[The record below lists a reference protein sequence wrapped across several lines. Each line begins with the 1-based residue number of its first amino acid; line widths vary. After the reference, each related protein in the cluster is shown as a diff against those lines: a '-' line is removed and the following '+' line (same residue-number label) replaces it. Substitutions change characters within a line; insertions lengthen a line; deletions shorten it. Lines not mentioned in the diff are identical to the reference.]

1 MPMLTRKR
9 TSASATWAR
18 STAIYRAFA
27 GDVRKQRSKLL
38 GGMGFGLVYAL
49 ARVVEPWPLKV
60 VFDQVLFHKP
70 SHGAWAAPFTIFGTS
85 PYGFLSAAGL
95 VLALAGLVRG
105 FSYYYE

>member
-27 GDVRKQRSKLL
+27 ADVRKQRGKLV
-38 GGMGFGLVYAL
+38 GGMGFGIVYAL

-70 SHGAWAAPFTIFGTS
+70 AHGSWNRIFTAFGTS
-85 PYGFLSAAGL
+85 PYDILAAAAVLL
-95 VLALAGLVRG
+95 VVAGRLCG
-105 FSYYYE
+105 